1 MQWLIDIVL
10 EKVAEVG
17 YLTTSYVDRGG
28 TDSPDFSLGDFIGD
42 LSWNDLDL
50 SAIVP
55 EGAKAVA
62 FSMAGMGSWASSAAK
77 FRKKGNTYGFNVTS
91 FVTPVADIEHS
102 GDCMCGISADR
113 KIQYNL
119 LDVGWDDFYLTV
131 KGWWL

>member
-10 EKVAEVG
+10 EKVAEAG
-17 YLTTSYVDRGG
+17 YLTNSYIDRG
-28 TDSPDFSLGDFIGD
+28 TTNQPDFSLGDFIGD

-62 FSMAGMGSWASSAAK
+62 FTMSGMGTFASSVAR
-77 FRKKGNTYGFNVTS
+77 FRKKGNLYSFNSTS
-91 FVTPVADIEHS
+91 FATPVSDIEDY

-119 LDVGWDDFYLTV
+119 LDVGWDDLYLTV